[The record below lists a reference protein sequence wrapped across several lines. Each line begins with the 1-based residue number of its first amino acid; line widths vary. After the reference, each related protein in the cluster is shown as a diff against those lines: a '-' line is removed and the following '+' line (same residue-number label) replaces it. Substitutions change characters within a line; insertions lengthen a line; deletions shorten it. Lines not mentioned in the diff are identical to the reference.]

1 MVVWEVQGIIII
13 IIIIMIMTNA
23 NTSFH
28 KQATGGKAG
37 GKSRGR
43 ACSAATPSFQPHTEV
58 AVWVAARDPIS
69 APGMSGLWTGC
80 AGS

>member
-1 MVVWEVQGIIII
+1 MVVWEVQSIII
-13 IIIIMIMTNA
+13 IMTNA

-43 ACSAATPSFQPHTEV
+43 ACSAATPSFQPRVKV
-58 AVWVAARDPIS
+58 AVW
-69 APGMSGLWTGC
+69 GGSGRSYLCPRNEWLVDGLC
-80 AGS
+80 S

>member
-1 MVVWEVQGIIII
+1 MVAWEVQSIITI
-13 IIIIMIMTNA
+13 IMTNA

-43 ACSAATPSFQPHTEV
+43 ARSAATPSFQPHAEV
-58 AVWVAARDPIS
+58 AV
-69 APGMSGLWTGC
+69 
-80 AGS
+80 

>member
-1 MVVWEVQGIIII
+1 MVVWEVQSSIIII
-13 IIIIMIMTNA
+13 IIIMTNA

-43 ACSAATPSFQPHTEV
+43 ACSAATPSFQPHVEAEV
-58 AVWVAARDPIS
+58 RGGS
-69 APGMSGLWTGC
+69 GRSYLCGMSGWWMGC